1 MASSSTEQT
10 PKEPVAKEEGDE
22 YKFEAKADDEAT
34 LAEEEQL
41 EQGDVT
47 AELNDLEEE
56 ANLPIEEVIRRMKAR
71 AEAAGEE
78 EDDEDD
84 EEEDDED
91 DDSEEDSDEDDED
104 GEEDEDEDE
113 DEDEEEEQPKK
124 KVKK

>member
-47 AELNDLEEE
+47 VIASRI
-56 ANLPIEEVIRRMKAR
+56 APHTPLPDYRRALR
-71 AEAAGEE
+71 RP
-78 EDDEDD
+78 
-84 EEEDDED
+84 
-91 DDSEEDSDEDDED
+91 S
-104 GEEDEDEDE
+104 
-113 DEDEEEEQPKK
+113 
-124 KVKK
+124 